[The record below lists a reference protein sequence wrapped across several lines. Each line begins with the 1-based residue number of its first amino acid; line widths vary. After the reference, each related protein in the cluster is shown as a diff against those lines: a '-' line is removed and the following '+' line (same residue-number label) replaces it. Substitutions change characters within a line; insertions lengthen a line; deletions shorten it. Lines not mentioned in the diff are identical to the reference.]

1 MSGKSTNICNL
12 NNVFINNSWVK
23 EGVAREIRKY
33 FELNENK
40 NITYYNSWGAAKG
53 QIFMALN
60 PYV

>member
-53 QIFMALN
+53 QIWH
-60 PYV
+60 